1 MIIVLWKTRV
11 KHFQRFLTSLTFCR
25 FQLCCWR
32 LHENRSRAQI
42 SFFSFRRYSF
52 YFAAWI
58 ITDVQYI
65 SLLLVDIFTEVNLRT
80 IACWRGSMQA
90 SDTTLLWKF
99 LSLSSGRTVSGD
111 SILRKISLF
120 SCDLKENANNCFRL
134 RTSNLFFVPISV
146 DYKLTRAEMKTT
158 RRR

>member
-11 KHFQRFLTSLTFCR
+11 KHVQRFLTSLTFCR
-25 FQLCCWR
+25 NQLFYWR
-32 LHENRSRAQI
+32 LHENRSTAQI
-42 SFFSFRRYSF
+42 SFFFLQTLQFLFCDLNNNWCSIYILAVSG
-52 YFAAWI
+52 YFHGGESENHRVLARKHASEW
-58 ITDVQYI
+58 Y
-65 SLLLVDIFTEVNLRT
+65 NL
-80 IACWRGSMQA
+80 A
-90 SDTTLLWKF
+90 LKK

-111 SILRKISLF
+111 SILGKISLF

-146 DYKLTRAEMKTT
+146 DYKLIRAEMKTT